1 MCLLAGSSIRRE
13 CLNLRAAFER
23 LANSSHMKGLVQHP
37 KLGNIVLEGA
47 LGIGT
52 FAKVFKG
59 YIKDSELPVAIKVF
73 SADACESEEGLSLIQ
88 QEFDLVKGLSH
99 PLICDVYS
107 YFQWDGRAAYVMEL
121 VDGQTLYDHA
131 NFCGPFPEWKIR
143 RYLAQ
148 LVVAL
153 EYLHKRSIAHRDLKC
168 ENVMI
173 DKYDN
178 IHIIDF
184 GFAKQLANEKSM
196 FTTMCGSPAYV
207 APEIIREQPYD
218 ERVDIWSLGVI
229 IYALTVGCLPFE
241 DENISNLLEKILYEP
256 PVIPDL
262 VSHGLRDLIMRM
274 LAKNPEE
281 RISLQDI
288 KNHKW
293 MNTRE
298 DGQTLKIDASI
309 LDMLRI
315 MPNAGEQ
322 LDPYSTGI
330 LGFTKEQKDQVIMD
344 LQSGTETKS
353 ALLYKMVR
361 KRSVCQSLGVSDDF
375 LFVPVKTMAN
385 IPHMATKVNLPTL
398 APIKGAVLRQRR
410 VHTQVITDTSRQ
422 ALQMKGKLLVNY
434 RKQAISRVE
443 NRALSRLTRLIC

>member
-1 MCLLAGSSIRRE
+1 
-13 CLNLRAAFER
+13 
-23 LANSSHMKGLVQHP
+23 MKGLVHHP

-59 YIKDSELPVAIKVF
+59 YVKDSELPVAIKVF
-73 SADACESEEGLSLIQ
+73 SADACESPESLALIQ
-88 QEFDLVKGLSH
+88 QEFDLVKSLSH

-107 YFQWDGRAAYVMEL
+107 YFQLDGRAAYVMEL

-168 ENVMI
+168 ENIMI

-178 IHIIDF
+178 IHVIDF

-207 APEIIREQPYD
+207 APEIILEQPYD

-229 IYALTVGCLPFE
+229 IYAITVGCLPFE
-241 DENISNLLEKILYEP
+241 DENMSNLLDKILYEP
-256 PVIPDL
+256 PVIPNL
-262 VSHGLRDLIMRM
+262 VSYGLRDLIMRM

-309 LDMLRI
+309 LDMLHI
-315 MPNAGEQ
+315 MPNAGDQ

-330 LGFTKEQKDQVIMD
+330 LGFTA
-344 LQSGTETKS
+344 TE
-353 ALLYKMVR
+353 
-361 KRSVCQSLGVSDDF
+361 RSSDHGF
-375 LFVPVKTMAN
+375 
-385 IPHMATKVNLPTL
+385 
-398 APIKGAVLRQRR
+398 
-410 VHTQVITDTSRQ
+410 
-422 ALQMKGKLLVNY
+422 
-434 RKQAISRVE
+434 
-443 NRALSRLTRLIC
+443 TRGHRN